1 MTTKTQDQPD
11 KYESLRK
18 RLIVWTAMSDGEKR
32 MSGEPT
38 TVVAWCERYGTSD
51 RWVSKQRAKQEFRD
65 ELAKLQA
72 RKLDLNPFKP
82 VAGLSESAAQK
93 ELSNVE
99 LFAEVVR
106 NQLMM
111 ASQGD
116 KVALDFIKSA
126 NVSKPFV
133 DQLTA
138 EFEAEFPDL
147 DDATLVG
154 RFLDVFTDVCVDV
167 LRERGWNVDKSSQA
181 KPA

>member
-1 MTTKTQDQPD
+1 MTTETQDQTD

-38 TVVAWCERYGTSD
+38 TVVAWCERYGASD
-51 RWVSKQRAKQEFRD
+51 RWVSKQRAKQEFKD

-82 VAGLSESAAQK
+82 VAGFSEDEAKK

-106 NQLMM
+106 TQLMM
-111 ASQGD
+111 AAQGD

-138 EFEAEFPDL
+138 EFETEFPDL
-147 DDATLVG
+147 DDETLVG

-167 LRERGWNVDKSSQA
+167 LKSRGWSVERVSQA
-181 KPA
+181 QPV

>member
-1 MTTKTQDQPD
+1 M
-11 KYESLRK
+11 
-18 RLIVWTAMSDGEKR
+18 
-32 MSGEPT
+32 
-38 TVVAWCERYGTSD
+38 
-51 RWVSKQRAKQEFRD
+51 RAKQEFKD
-65 ELAKLQA
+65 DLAKLQA

-82 VAGLSESAAQK
+82 VAGFSEDAAQK
-93 ELSNVE
+93 EMSNVE
-99 LFAEVVR
+99 LFGEVVR

-111 ASQGD
+111 AAQGD

-147 DDATLVG
+147 DDEELVG

-167 LRERGWNVDKSSQA
+167 LRTRGWSVVKQGQA
-181 KPA
+181 EPV